1 MTGNL
6 TTLEIAVKLAPRNR
20 AAFRT
25 LAHVRSAQGKTTEAA
40 FALQQARLCQFLD
53 KAEEDSRLAEL
64 RAQSKARVPGFIAQR
79 EQARKQA
86 AALAQAREASSLP
99 PEQEF
104 VLVSGLPRSGTSLMM
119 QMLKAGGMDLMSD
132 GLRGADEDNPAG
144 YWEWEDIKM
153 LPQQPLV
160 IERAYGKVVKVIS
173 ALLPSLP
180 LKHRY
185 KIIFMTRP
193 VEDSDFEGG
202 GQSEETFR
210 IDQEAATLEHKPVME
225 LQVFEGMDGGTAW
238 CASGKG
244 LFETRVA

>member
-1 MTGNL
+1 MGACSRLMEAGVTGNL

-53 KAEEDSRLAEL
+53 KAEEDR
-64 RAQSKARVPGFIAQR
+64 R
-79 EQARKQA
+79 
-86 AALAQAREASSLP
+86 
-99 PEQEF
+99 
-104 VLVSGLPRSGTSLMM
+104 
-119 QMLKAGGMDLMSD
+119 
-132 GLRGADEDNPAG
+132 
-144 YWEWEDIKM
+144 
-153 LPQQPLV
+153 LV